1 MFSHDIMAAIL
12 VSRDNKATA
21 MLVSQANP
29 GGGGGEGEQGL
40 ELFFNVN
47 TFFFLFQLSCMTL
60 ATFVKT
66 LCCLLWMRKSGKR

>member
-29 GGGGGEGEQGL
+29 GGGGGGAGVRA
-40 ELFFNVN
+40 LF
-47 TFFFLFQLSCMTL
+47 
-60 ATFVKT
+60 
-66 LCCLLWMRKSGKR
+66 

>member
-29 GGGGGEGEQGL
+29 GGGGGEQGL

-47 TFFFLFQLSCMTL
+47 TSFFCSN
-60 ATFVKT
+60 
-66 LCCLLWMRKSGKR
+66 